1 VSASNEQNYYAD
13 DWWLEFLEGEL
24 DPSLEQDMSQLMI
37 NSEPDRQTLQRLAIT
52 RELVKISDDSLLP
65 EDGRYY
71 DQLHA
76 RIMTEVRAVEQ
87 TSVKESID
95 EPINES
101 GSAAEAD
108 VRERLREKWMSY

>member
-1 VSASNEQNYYAD
+1 VSHQDENYYAD

-24 DPSLEQDMSQLMI
+24 EPSLEQDMAQLVL
-37 NSEPDRQTLQRLAIT
+37 NSEADRKTLQGLAAT
-52 RELVKISDDSLLP
+52 REWVKLADESLLP

-76 RIMTEVRAVEQ
+76 RIMKEIRAA
-87 TSVKESID
+87 ESIT
-95 EPINES
+95 EPIQQS
-101 GSAAEAD
+101 GAAAEAD

>member
-1 VSASNEQNYYAD
+1 MSSQDENYYAD

-24 DPSLEQDMSQLMI
+24 EPGLEQDMAQLLT
-37 NSEPDRQTLQRLAIT
+37 NSNADRQTLQSLAIT
-52 RELVKISDDSLLP
+52 REVIKLADESLLP

-76 RIMTEVRAVEQ
+76 RIMAEVRA
-87 TSVKESID
+87 TSSSLSD
-95 EPINES
+95 SLSES

-108 VRERLREKWMSY
+108 VKERLREKWMTV